1 MKRTKNIFQALSI
14 AGVCAVVIMLI
25 MAIFG
30 VQVFEGIGFKFLLS
44 FATISLA
51 SALSLT
57 ATSNLE
63 KHKTISLVALGLIG
77 LCFVLAFIIYWAEI
91 KLASGF
97 GRFVALLG
105 LITIL
110 INLIVNLNLKLG
122 KQKQGLQ
129 IVTYCLIIILDILL
143 TIIICGKNLFEIS
156 GFWQIFAVL
165 ALVVFALLCTLSVMS
180 KRVNGDT
187 NLITTDTKSLLAQ
200 IDELKAEN
208 ARLKAEIEKLK
219 NGN

>member
-1 MKRTKNIFQALSI
+1 MKRTKNILQALSI

-30 VQVFEGIGFKFLLS
+30 VKVFEGVGFKLLLS

-97 GRFVALLG
+97 GRFVAILG

-165 ALVVFALLCTLSVMS
+165 ALVVFAFLCTLSVMS

-187 NLITTDTKSLLAQ
+187 NLDATDTKSLLAQ

>member
-1 MKRTKNIFQALSI
+1 M
-14 AGVCAVVIMLI
+14 
-25 MAIFG
+25 
-30 VQVFEGIGFKFLLS
+30 
-44 FATISLA
+44 
-51 SALSLT
+51 
-57 ATSNLE
+57 
-63 KHKTISLVALGLIG
+63 
-77 LCFVLAFIIYWAEI
+77 LAFIIYWAEI

-187 NLITTDTKSLLAQ
+187 NLITTGTKSLLAQ

-208 ARLKAEIEKLK
+208 SRLKAEIEKLK